1 MFPCPPPK
9 EHPNSA
15 RSKEGGSTS
24 AQSDRRAELEKNDP
38 KPGEKRKAVSTDDL
52 DRKPSKV
59 LGELPGF

>member
-15 RSKEGGSTS
+15 RSKEGGS
-24 AQSDRRAELEKNDP
+24 AQSDRRAELEKNDL